1 MATGAL
7 NTPYYYTAKH
17 ISKVN
22 PIKNVDDLVE
32 HSLNMPLNLK
42 SKPYKPS
49 TEEAAIMG
57 FVKKMGPDLTGP
69 NFNQPGPIEELA
81 KRAKTNMF
89 PADEQDTK
97 SITESLLKDE
107 DKEEEE
113 KLAAGAMDKS
123 EREAKN
129 NITISQNTTFEDV
142 GVSKDEMKTK
152 LNKETEEI
160 DEEMAKD
167 LKDSCSPA
175 APLQVILKKA
185 EVVVPKPPPPPPPKP
200 EPRPESVKAPIVIPK
215 KIKIDE
221 RLEIEKAY
229 DRAATALKNDTEK
242 EEKMEEEHK
251 GKISEIANQT
261 LQESS
266 IEKEE
271 NEKKE
276 EIQEKNDKKKL
287 DIEESKKIG
296 AEIKKKIKEV

>member
-22 PIKNVDDLVE
+22 PIENVDDLVE

-69 NFNQPGPIEELA
+69 NFNQPGPVEELA

-129 NITISQNTTFEDV
+129 NITVSQNTTFEDV

-167 LKDSCSPA
+167 LKDSCSPE

-200 EPRPESVKAPIVIPK
+200 EPRPVKVPIVIPK

-287 DIEESKKIG
+287 DTKESKKIG

>member
-22 PIKNVDDLVE
+22 PIENVDDLVE

-69 NFNQPGPIEELA
+69 NFNQPGPVEELA

-129 NITISQNTTFEDV
+129 NITVSQNTTFEDV

-215 KIKIDE
+215 KIDE

>member
-22 PIKNVDDLVE
+22 PIENVDDLVE

-69 NFNQPGPIEELA
+69 NFNQPGPVEELA

-107 DKEEEE
+107 DKEEED

-129 NITISQNTTFEDV
+129 NITVSQNTTFEDV

-167 LKDSCSPA
+167 LKDSCSPE

-200 EPRPESVKAPIVIPK
+200 EPRPVKVPIVIPK

-287 DIEESKKIG
+287 DTEESKKIG

>member
-1 MATGAL
+1 
-7 NTPYYYTAKH
+7 
-17 ISKVN
+17 
-22 PIKNVDDLVE
+22 
-32 HSLNMPLNLK
+32 
-42 SKPYKPS
+42 
-49 TEEAAIMG
+49 
-57 FVKKMGPDLTGP
+57 
-69 NFNQPGPIEELA
+69 
-81 KRAKTNMF
+81 
-89 PADEQDTK
+89 
-97 SITESLLKDE
+97 
-107 DKEEEE
+107 
-113 KLAAGAMDKS
+113 MDKS

-129 NITISQNTTFEDV
+129 NITVSQNNTFEDV

-215 KIKIDE
+215 KIDE

>member
-22 PIKNVDDLVE
+22 PIENVDDLVE

-69 NFNQPGPIEELA
+69 NFNQPGPVEELA

-113 KLAAGAMDKS
+113 K
-123 EREAKN
+123 
-129 NITISQNTTFEDV
+129 
-142 GVSKDEMKTK
+142 
-152 LNKETEEI
+152 
-160 DEEMAKD
+160 
-167 LKDSCSPA
+167 
-175 APLQVILKKA
+175 
-185 EVVVPKPPPPPPPKP
+185 
-200 EPRPESVKAPIVIPK
+200 
-215 KIKIDE
+215 
-221 RLEIEKAY
+221 
-229 DRAATALKNDTEK
+229 
-242 EEKMEEEHK
+242 
-251 GKISEIANQT
+251 
-261 LQESS
+261 
-266 IEKEE
+266 
-271 NEKKE
+271 
-276 EIQEKNDKKKL
+276 
-287 DIEESKKIG
+287 
-296 AEIKKKIKEV
+296 

>member
-22 PIKNVDDLVE
+22 PIENVDDLVE

-69 NFNQPGPIEELA
+69 NFNQPGPVEELA

-129 NITISQNTTFEDV
+129 NITVSQNTTFEDV

-200 EPRPESVKAPIVIPK
+200 EPRPVKVPIVIPK

-287 DIEESKKIG
+287 DTEESKKIG

>member
-22 PIKNVDDLVE
+22 PIENVDDLVE

-69 NFNQPGPIEELA
+69 NFNQPGPVEELA

-129 NITISQNTTFEDV
+129 NITVSQNTTFEDV

-215 KIKIDE
+215 KIDE

-287 DIEESKKIG
+287 DIEESKKTG

>member
-22 PIKNVDDLVE
+22 PIENVDDLVE

-69 NFNQPGPIEELA
+69 NFNQPGPVEELA

-129 NITISQNTTFEDV
+129 NITVSQNTTFEDV

-215 KIKIDE
+215 KIDE

-287 DIEESKKIG
+287 DTKESKKIG

>member
-22 PIKNVDDLVE
+22 PIENVDDLVE

-69 NFNQPGPIEELA
+69 NFNQPGPVEELA

-129 NITISQNTTFEDV
+129 NITVSQNTTYEDV

-215 KIKIDE
+215 KIDE

-287 DIEESKKIG
+287 DTEESKKIG

>member
-22 PIKNVDDLVE
+22 PIENVDDLVE

-42 SKPYKPS
+42 SKPYMPS

-69 NFNQPGPIEELA
+69 NFNQPGPVEELA

-129 NITISQNTTFEDV
+129 NITVSQNTTFEDV

-167 LKDSCSPA
+167 LKDSCSPE

-200 EPRPESVKAPIVIPK
+200 EPRPVKVPIVIPK

-287 DIEESKKIG
+287 DTEESKKIG